1 MQTDNN
7 IIQIYSIF
15 SGTFYEVT
23 REDFKLL
30 DVGQLPLLKK
40 PNSCK
45 KCNGRGHMGRN
56 AENYGYFVCNC
67 LRKVIDHSIIKNAQ
81 EVTVS

>member
-1 MQTDNN
+1 MNN
-7 IIQIYSIF
+7 ETVQVYSIF

-23 REDFKLL
+23 KEDFKIL

-40 PNSCK
+40 PNNCK
-45 KCNGRGHMGRN
+45 KCNNRGHIGRN
-56 AENYGYFVCNC
+56 AQTYGYFVCNC

-81 EVTVS
+81 EVTDS